1 MGADAADDML
11 MVPAPFTI
19 VIPAP
24 WVNVANVYPVPLPI
38 KSWPLVGV
46 PDTFVPPLA
55 TGSVPVTPVESGSPV
70 QDVSVPPEG
79 APSAPPFTT
88 NAPAVPTATPRAVTT
103 PVPVVIV
110 EGAAPVPPPIIRA
123 LAVSNAELAI
133 VVVALNHG
141 IPP

>member
-70 QDVSVPPEG
+70 QEDRKSTRLNSSHS
-79 APSAPPFTT
+79 AKSRMPSSA
-88 NAPAVPTATPRAVTT
+88 
-103 PVPVVIV
+103 
-110 EGAAPVPPPIIRA
+110 
-123 LAVSNAELAI
+123 
-133 VVVALNHG
+133 
-141 IPP
+141 